1 MGNKTVTGKV
11 IYIDNFGNIITNI
24 EKISLNQVLSYDNK
38 IMAFI
43 GDKQV
48 KLPFV
53 STYDLVKKGDF
64 LATIGSSNLLEIAQ
78 NQGNAAKKLGIKVD
92 DEIKILL
99 P

>member
-1 MGNKTVTGKV
+1 M
-11 IYIDNFGNIITNI
+11 IQGNIITNI
-24 EKISLNQVLSYDNK
+24 EGTSLNQVLNFDNK
-38 IMAFI
+38 IMVFI

-53 STYDLVKKGDF
+53 ITYDNVKKNEI

-78 NQGNAAKKLGIKVD
+78 NQGNAAKKLGIKAD
-92 DEIKILL
+92 DDIKILL